1 MEINN
6 TKLTAIIIP
15 QGNTGFNEQYRALTI
30 QEGQKFTVSIKEYEE
45 EKKKILDKIDLIT
58 KEKDKIDAELDKQS
72 NDYLDEANK
81 RYKQGGNWLKMEKHN
96 GKEATHVQVSLDNNV
111 RIAREKAD
119 KIKKQ
124 KDSEIKKHQN
134 ALDALEKTCK
144 SIVWAWQLAK
154 SRSSKPGGRNEK
166 LEAGPVQSD
175 MTLDSHIYGGGF
187 AWIEPFW
194 EKGKPTGSPKNGI
207 YIHTSP
213 KNSTVKAAEW
223 YGFKDSENPVK
234 IQGPVAS
241 GSKVQLHIY
250 TQSMYGKNIGVEL
263 KANGEILKANS
274 YSWGIEVSASKTKNE
289 EPSKTNG
296 AKYDILESEDLFLT
310 EVEIYDCSDA
320 NSIKPPAEAVTGYLL
335 NDQGG
340 KKQDYLNVQKAVLNL
355 YIDPAWCMRKTGI
368 ITVVPTIH
376 YDGKKQEMAAA
387 TLKISASSTP
397 DIKIPESGNKPVFID
412 NVETNFEAFHHCRYD
427 IVKGSYSKLDNRDQ
441 NEPLEIT
448 IFDSK
453 TDSAKNILH
462 LPVIAGNKQARRNVK
477 ITVDSNTAECS
488 YAGDK
493 AKDHTSKVFDLS
505 QIQQA
510 IVVEKNT
517 RVDEH
522 LIYSKNEFK
531 IGNINFGKEEEGHG
545 DTNDD
550 NEINASH
557 TTRKGGVKGPVG
569 MSGSSKSTMFKDER
583 KIGRYPSSDTEIV
596 LDVGFDYGNNPG
608 VSLLKYIWPTRK
620 NALQNYPVLLHTC
633 AYPQKTLNID
643 VYPDIKWILQFAY
656 DCDPEKFNEMRGE
669 AYDKYLVRTEKLAD
683 KYKPE
688 KIDEKISK
696 IDGDLANAK
705 ATLQSAQKKEDKT
718 RARKLISKLEQKK
731 AKQQAQSRK
740 YNKESTKSKQQYR
753 KDRPDLFS
761 FKDNISSGLSDL
773 VLSLNVEYDRPGES
787 IELSASYQR
796 YVDLVKQLIDIKNT
810 IELILDGKK
819 KSKKKLD
826 KKYKEINEKA
836 ASENLAKLGDALKG
850 RPLISVDIIPPSL
863 AVLGSWY
870 AENPKDKNMDQVGIV
885 GEIEVKA
892 EPLVGA
898 EVTLDFL
905 ALAQKAH
912 PVARGIITLID
923 VGAAIGMAPEI
934 TLDLVVSGQLEIE
947 GKLRYNSAS
956 KTSNLN
962 QGSLSKDAEDDSP
975 LTVKGVFSLELT
987 AGIKYKAKRQTFFFG
1002 SITVYAEATVS
1013 VKTGF
1018 TLSGAIKADDKG
1030 FYLDPLFTF
1039 HGITVEG
1046 SLAVGYIAENY
1057 DGGEYSSGE
1066 SSTEFKLVLMHEYE
1080 GSFENSSGQKIQFY
1094 LT

>member
-1 MEINN
+1 M
-6 TKLTAIIIP
+6 
-15 QGNTGFNEQYRALTI
+15 
-30 QEGQKFTVSIKEYEE
+30 SIKEYEE

-58 KEKDKIDAELDKQS
+58 KEKDKIDAELEKQS

-124 KDSEIKKHQN
+124 KDSEIKKHHN

-397 DIKIPESGNKPVFID
+397 DIKIPESGNKPVLID

-427 IVKGSYSKLDNRDQ
+427 VIKGSYAKLDDRKN
-441 NEPLEIT
+441 NENQEII

-453 TDSAKNILH
+453 KNNSERTELYM
-462 LPVIAGNKQARRNVK
+462 PVIAGHKQARRNVK
-477 ITVDSNTAECS
+477 ITLDSNTVECS
-488 YAGDK
+488 FDGDK
-493 AKDHTSKVFDLS
+493 VNDHEKKVIDLS
-505 QIQQA
+505 LIQEA
-510 IVVEKNT
+510 VVVEENT
-517 RVDEH
+517 KVDEH
-522 LIYSKNEFK
+522 LIIRDDIIKLEDLRMTFE
-531 IGNINFGKEEEGHG
+531 KEEEGHG

-550 NEINASH
+550 NEINATHS
-557 TTRKGGVKGPVG
+557 TTRGSVKGSVG
-569 MSGSSKSTMFKDER
+569 ISSTSKTTTFKDER
-583 KIGRYPSSDTEIV
+583 KIGRYPNSDTEIV
-596 LDVGFDYGNNPG
+596 LDIGYQYNG
-608 VSLLKYIWPTRK
+608 SLIKYIWPTRK
-620 NALQNYPVLLHTC
+620 AIVQNYPVLLHTC
-633 AYPQKTLNID
+633 AYPQKTLNIQ

-656 DCDPEKFNEMRGE
+656 DCDPEEFNEMRGD
-669 AYDKYLVRTEKLAD
+669 AYDKYLVKVEKLDD

-688 KIDEKISK
+688 EIESKISR
-696 IDGDLANAK
+696 IDADLENARENLRTAKKENKKNAK
-705 ATLQSAQKKEDKT
+705 
-718 RARKLISKLEQKK
+718 KLIEKLEAKK
-731 AKQQAQSRK
+731 AKQQAKSKK
-740 YNKESTKSKQQYR
+740 YNKESLKAKKEHK
-753 KDRPDLFS
+753 KDRPDLFN
-761 FKDNISSGLSDL
+761 FKENISSGLSDL
-773 VLSLNVEYDRPGES
+773 VLSLNVEYDRPGEA
-787 IELSASYQR
+787 IEISASYKR
-796 YVDLVKQLIDIKNT
+796 YVNLVKQLIDVKNT
-810 IELILDGKK
+810 VELILDGKK
-819 KSKKKLD
+819 KSQKKLD
-826 KKYKEINEKA
+826 KKFREIDEKDA
-836 ASENLAKLGDALKG
+836 GEKLKNIGEALKG
-850 RPLISVDIIPPSL
+850 RPLCSIDIIPPSL
-863 AVLGSWY
+863 AILGSWY
-870 AENPKDKNMDQVGIV
+870 AESPKDINTNYVGIV
-885 GEIEVKA
+885 GEIQVIAK
-892 EPLVGA
+892 PFIGA
-898 EVTLDFL
+898 AITMDFL

-912 PVARGIITLID
+912 PIARGIITVID
-923 VGAAIGMAPEI
+923 VAEAAGVGPKI
-934 TLDLVVSGQLEIE
+934 TLEMELSGELEIE
-947 GKLRYNSAS
+947 GKLMYNSAS
-956 KTSNLN
+956 GNTNFN
-962 QGSLSKDAEDDSP
+962 QNSLSKDSEDDSP
-975 LTVKGVFSLELT
+975 LTVSGVFKLEIR
-987 AGIKYKAKRQTFFFG
+987 GKIEFSKKANSYIFG
-1002 SITVYAEATVS
+1002 SVTAYANAAFE
-1013 VKTGF
+1013 VKTGL
-1018 TLSGAIKADDKG
+1018 TLSGAIKADEKG
-1030 FYLDPLFTF
+1030 FFIDPLLTF
-1039 HGITVEG
+1039 HGLIVSGVAEAGYKVE
-1046 SLAVGYIAENY
+1046 NT
-1057 DGGEYSSGE
+1057 DGGEYFSDSIEG
-1066 SSTEFKLVLMHEYE
+1066 SFDLVLMHEYE
-1080 GSFENSSGQKIQFY
+1080 GRFENSSGDKVQLYI
-1094 LT
+1094 T